1 MIYVLI
7 PIHNRKALT
16 LACLESLSKQTYKL
30 FETVAI
36 DAGSTD
42 GSREAIGENYPH
54 TTIIKGDDDWWWTRC
69 MNEAAELVLNQ
80 ATVEDAILLMND
92 DTEFMPDYLENLM
105 RVSQD
110 NHGAIIGSLLKNFY
124 DQNMI
129 QDAGVVTDWKTFTF
143 PKSSYDSLKVIN
155 DRIDTLSGRGT
166 LVPIPVFRKIGLF
179 RKILSHYAADYDFFI
194 RAKKAGFKLLMSHKA
209 VVFSK
214 DKPGDKQRGFW
225 KTYFSKRSS
234 GNLWTRTVFALLDAP
249 TLTLKC
255 RCMGLIYWRFLK
267 DLTLKTVGRHLSN

>member
-1 MIYVLI
+1 MIFILI

-30 FETVAI
+30 FETIVI

-42 GSREAIGENYPH
+42 ESREAINENFPN
-54 TTIIKGDDDWWWTRC
+54 TTIIKGNDSWWWTRC

-80 ATVEDAILLMND
+80 ATDEDAILLMND
-92 DTEFMPDYLENLM
+92 DTEFMPDYLETLR

-110 NHGAIIGSLLKNFY
+110 NPGAIIGSLLKNFY
-124 DQNMI
+124 DQNII

-194 RAKKAGFKLLMSHKA
+194 RAKKAGFKLLMSHEA

-214 DKPGDKQRGFW
+214 DRPGCKRRGFW
-225 KTYFSKRSS
+225 KSYFSKRSS
-234 GNLWTRTVFALLDAP
+234 GNLWTQLLLAWLDAP
-249 TLTLKC
+249 TLPLKIWC
-255 RCMGLIYWRFLK
+255 TGLIHWRFFKNLI
-267 DLTLKTVGRHLSN
+267 LASAKTKT